1 MRTVATTLVLLT
13 FACTNDYD
21 QFNFGGAPATG
32 GTSNTGGTTVN
43 TGGGGGTTDGGAPS
57 TGGMGNGGTPSTGGM
72 GNGGAPTT
80 GGMGQGGGG
89 GAPPTDVTVPCGAAV
104 TPCDVDAGQ
113 SCCIDNNGASAGNCS
128 GNCQGNQAT
137 LDCNEPADCP
147 GQRCCLEAGGG
158 DVSFSRCEDSCG
170 DETICDPANPDCG
183 GGETCD
189 QHPDMPPGYFYCN

>member
-89 GAPPTDVTVPCGAAV
+89 APPTDVTVPCGAAV

-158 DVSFSRCEDSCG
+158 DVSFSRCDDFCG

-183 GGETCD
+183 GGENCE

>member
-80 GGMGQGGGG
+80 GGMGQGGG